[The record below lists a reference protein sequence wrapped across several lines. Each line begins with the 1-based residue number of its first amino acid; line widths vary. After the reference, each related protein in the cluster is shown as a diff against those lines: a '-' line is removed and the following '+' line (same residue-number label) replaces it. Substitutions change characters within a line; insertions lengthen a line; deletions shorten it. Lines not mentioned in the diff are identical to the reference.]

1 MKNIKNQIR
10 ILLASAAFLL
20 LTGCGVNWHL
30 STVNHD
36 PVYGTVYVS
45 DDVKVDT
52 LNYTQFK
59 RKLRTDFSFRWDYAN
74 YMMNQPLSFYYRN
87 YPVIWVMFT
96 IFGGTQ
102 INTGQTGHLITLS
115 LHSIHGTGTDGTHG
129 QDGDGIAGG
138 VTAVAGMQI
147 LGITT
152 GINMDI
158 LAGMDMTRCYGELNG
173 DIIM

>member
-10 ILLASAAFLL
+10 ILLAVAAFLL

-87 YPVIWVMFT
+87 YPGYLGNAHNFCGIH
-96 IFGGTQ
+96 
-102 INTGQTGHLITLS
+102 INTGQIGHLIILS
-115 LHSIHGTGTDGTHG
+115 LHLIHGTGTDGTHG

-138 VTAVAGMQI
+138 VTVVAGMQI

-158 LAGMDMTRCYGELNG
+158 LAGMDITH
-173 DIIM
+173 